1 MGLKELF
8 SGVWKESPSRFLV
21 MLACVIVAGSLEGVG
36 FTLFVPLFDQFSSGG
51 GPAAGDRD
59 PSFLSAVSRPE
70 NLIYLVGLILLVF
83 GLKNLFLYWQ
93 RCFTEKIALD
103 FDARLKRSMIEN
115 AFRAE
120 WKYFLSEKYGT
131 FVNAVNTHAEHSAN
145 AFRLLVQI
153 SGELLNVMIYCAVG
167 LFISWKAFLF
177 SAAVGALSFLLL
189 RSTIRKSRQIGVT
202 AVNIQRNFHNRTM
215 EDLSGV
221 KFIKANR
228 LEEARIGGIRGL
240 IDELNRT
247 HFKSLKYQA
256 LVEVLPDFMMAC
268 VICCILY
275 VSYVFLH
282 QPAQQV
288 LVLLAVL
295 YRMNRRF
302 VILQISRQRLA
313 IDLPSYDICAGL
325 IQKSGSA
332 REDRGGNAYHGLAK
346 EIRFD
351 AVNFAYRDE
360 PTLKNVSIVVP
371 KNRVTAVIGKSGAG
385 KTTFLDLFLG
395 LLKPTSGSITIDGV
409 PMDRLDLFA
418 FRSRISYVPQE
429 PFMIDGSIEANIR
442 LGCPDATDDQ
452 VLAAA
457 RQAHADEFIQKQP
470 EKYRTVVGD
479 RGVRLSG
486 GQRQRI
492 ALARAL
498 VRDPEIL
505 ILDEATSALD
515 NESERMVQKAIH
527 ELKGSRTLLM
537 VAHRLSTI
545 ENADSI
551 YVLDD
556 GRVAASGTRDEL
568 LRSSDI
574 FQTLY
579 SGEHRA
585 AEHGGAV

>member
-1 MGLKELF
+1 MGLKTLF
-8 SGVWKESPSRFLV
+8 ASVWKESPSRFGV
-21 MLACVIVAGSLEGVG
+21 MILCVIVAGLLEGIG
-36 FTLFVPLFDQFSSGG
+36 FTLFVPLFDQFSKGASAGQA
-51 GPAAGDRD
+51 GPN
-59 PSFLSAVSRPE
+59 LSVFSAISRPE

-83 GLKNLFLYWQ
+83 ALKNLFLYWQ

-103 FDARLKRSMIEN
+103 FDARLKRNMIEN
-115 AFRAE
+115 AFLAE
-120 WKYFLSEKYGT
+120 WKYFLSEKYGM

-145 AFRLLVQI
+145 AFRLLIQI
-153 SGELLNVMIYCAVG
+153 SGEVLNVAIYCVVG

-177 SAAVGALSFLLL
+177 SAAVGALSFAML
-189 RSTIRKSRQIGVT
+189 RSTIQKSRQVGVA
-202 AVNIQRNFHNRTM
+202 AVNIQKNFHNRTM

-228 LEEARIGGIRGL
+228 LEEARISGIRGL

-275 VSYVFLH
+275 VSYVFLQ

-302 VILQISRQRLA
+302 VILQISRQRLS
-313 IDLPSYDICAGL
+313 IDLPSYDVCVGL
-325 IQKSGSA
+325 IQKSGDAKESA
-332 REDRGGNAYHGLAK
+332 GGGNYNGFTK

-351 AVNFAYRDE
+351 SVCFAYLE
-360 PTLKNVSIVVP
+360 EATLKEVSLVVA
-371 KNRVTAVIGKSGAG
+371 KNQITAVIGKSGAG

-395 LLKPTSGSITIDGV
+395 LLKPASGLITVDGV
-409 PMDRLDLFA
+409 RMDELNLFA

-442 LGCPDATDDQ
+442 LGRADATDEQ
-452 VLAAA
+452 VLRAA

-498 VRDPEIL
+498 IRDPEIL

-545 ENADSI
+545 ENADII

-556 GRVAASGTRDEL
+556 GRVSASGTRDEL
-568 LRSSDI
+568 LKSSTI

-579 SGEHRA
+579 SGSEPT
-585 AEHGGAV
+585 AEGGAL